1 VAYLLPFHRQFLVS
15 VRRKPMIRRTAK
27 PSIMSRT
34 FGHTVGV
41 LGAVMGLNAIA
52 TSIDPHYLHL
62 FPLSD
67 TGIQQASAALIS
79 VGLIAL
85 AAWLVTART
94 RSAGAKIDPPE
105 TR

>member
-1 VAYLLPFHRQFLVS
+1 
-15 VRRKPMIRRTAK
+15 MTRRTAK
-27 PSIMSRT
+27 PSIMSRA
-34 FGHTVGV
+34 FGHSVGV

-62 FPLSD
+62 FPLND
-67 TGIQQASAALIS
+67 TGIQQTSAALIS

-85 AAWLVTART
+85 AAWLVTDRGRPAK
-94 RSAGAKIDPPE
+94 AKIDPPE

>member
-1 VAYLLPFHRQFLVS
+1 MMNR
-15 VRRKPMIRRTAK
+15 RRTAK
-27 PSIMSRT
+27 LSFVSHA
-34 FGHTVGV
+34 FGHSFGV

-85 AAWLVTART
+85 AAWLVTDRGRPAK
-94 RSAGAKIDPPE
+94 AKIDPPE

>member
-1 VAYLLPFHRQFLVS
+1 
-15 VRRKPMIRRTAK
+15 MTRRTAK
-27 PSIMSRT
+27 PSIMSRA
-34 FGHTVGV
+34 FGHSIGV

-52 TSIDPHYLHL
+52 TSIDPHFLRL

-67 TGIQQASAALIS
+67 TGIQQTSAALIS

-85 AAWLVTART
+85 AAWLVTDRARP
-94 RSAGAKIDPPE
+94 AKAKIDPPE

>member
-1 VAYLLPFHRQFLVS
+1 
-15 VRRKPMIRRTAK
+15 MTRRTAK
-27 PSIMSRT
+27 PSIMSRA
-34 FGHTVGV
+34 FGHSIGV

-52 TSIDPHYLHL
+52 TSIDPHFLRL

-67 TGIQQASAALIS
+67 TGIQQTSAALIS

-85 AAWLVTART
+85 AAWLVTDRARP
-94 RSAGAKIDPPE
+94 AKAKIYPPE